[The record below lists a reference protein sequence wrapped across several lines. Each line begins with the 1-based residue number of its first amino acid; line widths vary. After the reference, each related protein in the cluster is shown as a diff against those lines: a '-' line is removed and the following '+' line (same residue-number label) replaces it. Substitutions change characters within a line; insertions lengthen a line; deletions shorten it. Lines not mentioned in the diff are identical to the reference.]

1 MTTNRTN
8 ELLQHPAII
17 ELIKQKEHDH
27 YLEYQKGLV
36 KRYSMRNKYIKK
48 GQILFVGSSLMEQFP
63 IEEMQAVLGLDRI
76 IYNRGIGGITTKDL
90 LSLMNVCIFELEPS
104 KIFINI
110 GSNDIG
116 AGLDNGAKEIFLEN
130 YKEILLRIK
139 ESLPAS
145 DLFVMAYYPVN
156 AKENFGLEAENHKE
170 LFASR
175 NNKNI
180 ALINEEVKMLTVK
193 LGIHYIDVS
202 KGLTDEE
209 GHLKAEYTV
218 EGVHMWPNA
227 YSVILENMKPYL

>member
-8 ELLQHPAII
+8 ELLQHPEII
-17 ELIKQKEHDH
+17 ELIKQKEHSN

-63 IEEMQAVLGLDRI
+63 IEEMQAVLNLERI

-90 LSLMNVCIFELEPS
+90 LSLMNECIFELEPS

-110 GSNDIG
+110 GSNDIA
-116 AGLDNGAKEIFLEN
+116 AGLNNGAKEIFLEN

-139 ESLPAS
+139 ESLPATE
-145 DLFVMAYYPVN
+145 LFVMAYYPVN

-180 ALINEEVKMLTVK
+180 ALVNEEVKKLTMQ
-193 LGIHYIDVS
+193 LGGRYIDVS

>member
-1 MTTNRTN
+1 MTTDRTN
-8 ELLQHPAII
+8 ELLQHPEII
-17 ELIKQKEHDH
+17 ELIKQKEHSN

-63 IEEMQAVLGLDRI
+63 IEEMQAVLNLERI

-90 LSLMNVCIFELEPS
+90 LSLMNECIFELEPS

-110 GSNDIG
+110 GSNDIA
-116 AGLDNGAKEIFLEN
+116 AGLNNGAKEKFLEN

-139 ESLPAS
+139 ESLPATE
-145 DLFVMAYYPVN
+145 LFVMAYYPVN
-156 AKENFGLEAENHKE
+156 AKENFGLETENHKE

-180 ALINEEVKMLTVK
+180 ALVNEEVKKLTMQ
-193 LGIHYIDVS
+193 LGGRYIDVS